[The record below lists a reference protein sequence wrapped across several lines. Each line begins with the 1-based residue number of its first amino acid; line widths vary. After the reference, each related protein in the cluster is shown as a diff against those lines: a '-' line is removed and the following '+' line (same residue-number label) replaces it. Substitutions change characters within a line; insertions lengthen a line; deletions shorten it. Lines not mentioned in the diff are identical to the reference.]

1 MQATDAASACI
12 AHTPRGTPCGC
23 FAGHVWGE
31 RGKRRY
37 SRWGVYIVS
46 ISIPYICC
54 LSMAPIFVN
63 LICDWRILM
72 MISTTSGN
80 PSAQAEL
87 PGQPQSN
94 WNSFFVC
101 FFTQRTRFTFTW
113 TFIHLFVDSQ
123 AKNFSSSL
131 CFRFLLIFAVC
142 LIDVADFFVRPPTAQ
157 NEPLPPANPLEPL
170 LRFCGCP
177 VAGN

>member
-23 FAGHVWGE
+23 LRGQEKPCGGE
-31 RGKRRY
+31 EVQQLGC
-37 SRWGVYIVS
+37 VYIVS
-46 ISIPYICC
+46 ISIAYICC
-54 LSMAPIFVN
+54 LSIAPIFVN
-63 LICDWRILM
+63 LICDWRILL
-72 MISTTSGN
+72 MISTTPGN

-94 WNSFFVC
+94 WYIFFFFW

-123 AKNFSSSL
+123 AKNFSLRSSPSL

-142 LIDVADFFVRPPTAQ
+142 LIDVADFFVRPPTPPC
-157 NEPLPPANPLEPL
+157 EPPSTPATLLWLPRL
-170 LRFCGCP
+170 
-177 VAGN
+177 